1 MNEPDQNPA
10 RSSGAIRP
18 AWPAQPPVWQVG
30 SLMRALAD
38 AVSARFNPVLVQGE
52 VSGFARAASG
62 HCYFTLKDA
71 DAQVRCAMF
80 RRAASGLSVLPR
92 DGDRVELGGKLDI
105 YGPRGDLQL
114 IVDTLTPAGQGALF
128 ERFMRL
134 KAQLEAE
141 GLFDAARKRPV
152 PAVPHAIGVVTSLGA
167 AALRDVAI
175 ALQRRVPHVPVT
187 VFPAAVQGGQ
197 APAELCQ
204 ALEAAYRLF
213 AATGAPQVLLLVR
226 GGGSLEDLWAF
237 NDEQLARTLARAPM
251 PVISGVGHETDF
263 TIADFVADLR
273 APTPTAAA
281 ELCATDRDSL
291 LGVLAALTQRADNS
305 TLRHIDTHAQRLDRL
320 AQRMARPS
328 DRVARQQQTLLLYAH
343 RLQRGL
349 LDNWKLKGQRIQAL
363 EADFPLKTA
372 QYLARHA
379 QLLDRHKA
387 VLTSMDPKLVLIRG
401 YAWLTTEAGQP
412 LTSAFQARSGQPLT
426 ATLAD
431 GEVDLTVR

>member
-1 MNEPDQNPA
+1 MNDPYVNDPTLGGVSRPGWSA
-10 RSSGAIRP
+10 RL
-18 AWPAQPPVWQVG
+18 PVWQVG

-38 AVSARFNPVLVQGE
+38 AVSARFNPVRVQGE

-80 RRAASGLSVLPR
+80 RRAASGLTVLPR
-92 DGDRVELGGKLDI
+92 DGDRVEVSGKLDI

-114 IVDTLTPAGQGALF
+114 IVETLTPAGQGALF

-134 KAQLEAE
+134 KAQLESE
-141 GLFDAARKRPV
+141 GLFDAGRKRPV
-152 PAVPHAIGVVTSLGA
+152 PVMPHAVGVVTSLGA
-167 AALRDVAI
+167 AALRDVAT

-187 VFPAAVQGGQ
+187 VFPAAVQGVQ

-204 ALEAAYRLF
+204 ALEVAYRQF
-213 AATGAPQVLLLVR
+213 ADTGTPQVLLLVR

-281 ELCATDRDSL
+281 ELCATDRASL
-291 LGVLAALTQRADNS
+291 LGALTLHEQRAAAS
-305 TLRHIDTHAQRLDRL
+305 VQRHIDNQSQRLDRL

-328 DRVARQQQTLLLYAH
+328 ERVAAQQQNLLICAH

-349 LDNWKLKGQRIQAL
+349 LENWKQKSQYLKAL
-363 EADFPLKTA
+363 EADLPLSLA
-372 QYLARHA
+372 QHLARQT
-379 QLLDRHKA
+379 QLLAGNEA
-387 VLTSMDPKLVLIRG
+387 VLKSMDPKLVLNRG
-401 YAWLTTEAGQP
+401 YAWLTTEGGQP
-412 LTSAFQARSGQPLT
+412 LTSASRTHSGQALT

>member
-1 MNEPDQNPA
+1 MNDPYQTQPDSRGLP
-10 RSSGAIRP
+10 RP
-18 AWPAQPPVWQVG
+18 TWPPQPPVWQVG

-38 AVSARFNPVLVQGE
+38 AVSARFNPVRVQGE

-80 RRAASGLSVLPR
+80 RRAASALSALPR

-134 KAQLEAE
+134 KAQLETE
-141 GLFDAARKRPV
+141 GLFDSGRKR
-152 PAVPHAIGVVTSLGA
+152 AVPTVPHSIGVVTSLGA

-204 ALEAAYRLF
+204 ALQAAYRQF
-213 AATGAPQVLLLVR
+213 AESGAPQVLLLVR

-237 NDEQLARTLARAPM
+237 NDEQLARTLAHAPM

-291 LGVLAALTQRADNS
+291 AGVLTALEQRACAHVQ
-305 TLRHIDTHAQRLDRL
+305 RHLDTQAQRLDRL

-328 DRVARQQQTLLLYAH
+328 DRVARQQQTLLVHAH

-349 LDNWKLKGQRIQAL
+349 IDNWKQHNQSIKAL
-363 EADFPLKTA
+363 EADLSLKMV
-372 QYLARHA
+372 QHLARQTHV
-379 QLLDRHKA
+379 LDRHEA
-387 VLTSMDPKLVLIRG
+387 VLTSMDPKLVLNRG
-401 YAWLTTEAGQP
+401 FAWLTTEHGHP
-412 LTSAFQARSGQPLT
+412 LTSALQAHTGQALT

>member
-1 MNEPDQNPA
+1 MNDPNQTNPN
-10 RSSGAIRP
+10 SHGTSRP
-18 AWPAQPPVWQVG
+18 VWPAQPPVWQVG

-38 AVSARFNPVLVQGE
+38 AVSARFNPVRVQGE

-92 DGDRVELGGKLDI
+92 DGDRVEVSGKLDI

-114 IVDTLTPAGQGALF
+114 IVDTLAPAGQGVLF

-134 KAQLEAE
+134 KAQLASE
-141 GLFDAARKRPV
+141 GLFDTARKRPV
-152 PAVPHAIGVVTSLGA
+152 PTVPHSIGVVTSLGA
-167 AALRDVAI
+167 AALRDVTI

-204 ALEAAYRLF
+204 ALEAAYRRF
-213 AATGAPQVLLLVR
+213 ADTGAPQVLLLVR

-237 NDEQLARTLARAPM
+237 NDEQLARVLARAPM
-251 PVISGVGHETDF
+251 PVVSGVGHETDF
-263 TIADFVADLR
+263 TMADFVADLR

-291 LGVLAALTQRADNS
+291 LGVLAALEQRAGVC
-305 TLRHIDTHAQRLDRL
+305 TQRHIDTQAQRLDRL

-328 DRVARQQQTLLLYAH
+328 DRVARQQQNLLMCAH
-343 RLQRGL
+343 SLQRGL
-349 LDNWKLKGQRIQAL
+349 IENWKRQNQFIKAV
-363 EADFPLKTA
+363 EADLTLKLA
-372 QYLARHA
+372 QHLSNQT
-379 QLLDRHKA
+379 QLLGRHGA
-387 VLTSMDPKLVLIRG
+387 VLTSMDPRLVLNRG
-401 YAWLTTEAGQP
+401 YAWLTTQAGQP
-412 LTSAFQARSGQPLT
+412 LTRASQALSGQALT

-431 GEVDLTVR
+431 GEVELTVR

>member
-1 MNEPDQNPA
+1 MNDPYVNDPTLGGVSRPGWSA
-10 RSSGAIRP
+10 RL
-18 AWPAQPPVWQVG
+18 PVWQVG

-38 AVSARFNPVLVQGE
+38 AVSARFNPVRVQGE

-80 RRAASGLSVLPR
+80 RRAASGLTVLPR
-92 DGDRVELGGKLDI
+92 DGDRVEVSGKLDI

-114 IVDTLTPAGQGALF
+114 IVETLTPAGQGALF

-134 KAQLEAE
+134 KAQLESE
-141 GLFDAARKRPV
+141 GLFDAGRKRPV
-152 PAVPHAIGVVTSLGA
+152 PVMPHAVGVVTSLGA
-167 AALRDVAI
+167 AALRDVAT

-187 VFPAAVQGGQ
+187 VFPAAVQGVQ

-204 ALEAAYRLF
+204 ALEVAYRQF
-213 AATGAPQVLLLVR
+213 ADTGTPQVLLLVR

-281 ELCATDRDSL
+281 ELCATDRASL
-291 LGVLAALTQRADNS
+291 LGALTLHEQRAAAS
-305 TLRHIDTHAQRLDRL
+305 VQRHIDNQSQRLDRL

-328 DRVARQQQTLLLYAH
+328 ERVAAQQQNLLICAH

-349 LDNWKLKGQRIQAL
+349 LENWKQKNQYLKAL
-363 EADFPLKTA
+363 EADLPLSLA
-372 QYLARHA
+372 QHLARQT
-379 QLLDRHKA
+379 QLLAGNEA
-387 VLTSMDPKLVLIRG
+387 VLKSMDPKLVLNRG
-401 YAWLTTEAGQP
+401 YAWLTTEGGQP
-412 LTSAFQARSGQPLT
+412 LTSASRTHSGQALT